1 MRLIER
7 VCEENLL
14 NPQVLASA
22 NENSQVKSD
31 MGQVQRLSKMNLLDE
46 DSLLKLFSSRYGIPI
61 LSEAS
66 QVVKTRPE
74 VDQVKTIFEATQILP
89 ILSGNRDGALLGI
102 NSNWL
107 DISQIEFHYGEDLDW
122 YLASR
127 DQISSLME
135 KGELPDEKSKETVSS
150 LIQRLLEKAIN
161 LNASD
166 IHLELQK
173 DFLRVRFRIDGVLQE
188 MGKLSKELSPQI
200 FSRMKILGDMDIAVQ
215 RQPQDGHYSY
225 LAKNN
230 SHFDLR
236 ISTIPAQKGEKMVLR
251 LLDQIPVTHN
261 LEALGFFEE
270 DLSVLKNACRA
281 ASGMVIMVGPTGS
294 GKTTTLYA
302 MLNLINSPSRN
313 ILTIENPVEY
323 ELPGITQISIDPD
336 QDLDF
341 SKTLRAA
348 LRQDPDVILIGEI
361 RDEET
366 AEIAV
371 KAALTGHLVLTTL
384 HSRDALTVIQRLKNL
399 GISADLLSETLNLIV
414 SQKLVRRLCR
424 HHRREKNCR
433 NCRGTGYHGRTPLY
447 EILKLDQNLRDRIR
461 ENVSGH
467 ALLEGIEGVYFR
479 GMKETAGL
487 LLEQR
492 ITDKKELRPHLEGF

>member
-1 MRLIER
+1 
-7 VCEENLL
+7 
-14 NPQVLASA
+14 
-22 NENSQVKSD
+22 
-31 MGQVQRLSKMNLLDE
+31 
-46 DSLLKLFSSRYGIPI
+46 
-61 LSEAS
+61 
-66 QVVKTRPE
+66 
-74 VDQVKTIFEATQILP
+74 
-89 ILSGNRDGALLGI
+89 
-102 NSNWL
+102 
-107 DISQIEFHYGEDLDW
+107 
-122 YLASR
+122 
-127 DQISSLME
+127 ME

-225 LAKNN
+225 LAKNH

-281 ASGMVIMVGPTGS
+281 ASRMVIMVGPTGS

-348 LRQDPDVILIGEI
+348 LRQDPDVILIGET
-361 RDEET
+361 RDPET
-366 AEIAV
+366 AESSMD
-371 KAALTGHLVLTTL
+371 AAETGHLVFTTL
-384 HSRDALTVIQRLKNL
+384 HANSSTSSLTRLLDMEVPKYKLNSSVRGVLAQRLLRKVCPGCAIKRPISDSDAIEFNIKKNTPIMYANTL
-399 GISADLLSETLNLIV
+399 SADEKSQRKSENTLCQKCLGAGYKGRVGAYELLLLDRKIQNAISKGLTDREIEVLAVNENSMLTL
-414 SQKLVRRLCR
+414 
-424 HHRREKNCR
+424 
-433 NCRGTGYHGRTPLY
+433 TDY
-447 EILKLDQNLRDRIR
+447 
-461 ENVSGH
+461 
-467 ALLEGIEGVYFR
+467 GIELVKDQLTTISEVIR
-479 GMKETAGL
+479 VCKS
-487 LLEQR
+487 
-492 ITDKKELRPHLEGF
+492 D

>member
-1 MRLIER
+1 M
-7 VCEENLL
+7 
-14 NPQVLASA
+14 
-22 NENSQVKSD
+22 
-31 MGQVQRLSKMNLLDE
+31 
-46 DSLLKLFSSRYGIPI
+46 
-61 LSEAS
+61 
-66 QVVKTRPE
+66 
-74 VDQVKTIFEATQILP
+74 
-89 ILSGNRDGALLGI
+89 
-102 NSNWL
+102 
-107 DISQIEFHYGEDLDW
+107 
-122 YLASR
+122 
-127 DQISSLME
+127 
-135 KGELPDEKSKETVSS
+135 
-150 LIQRLLEKAIN
+150 LEKAIN

-166 IHLELQK
+166 IHLEIQK

-200 FSRMKILGDMDIAVQ
+200 FSRLKIPGDMDIAVQ

-225 LAKNN
+225 LAKNH

-371 KAALTGHLVLTTL
+371 KAELTGYFVLTTL

-424 HHRREKNCR
+424 HHRIEKNCR
-433 NCRGTGYHGRTPLY
+433 NCRNCRNCKGTGYHGRIPLY
-447 EILKLDQNLRDRIR
+447 EILKLDQNLRERIR
-461 ENVSGH
+461 KNVSGP
-467 ALLEGIEGVYFR
+467 ALLDEVERVYFR

-492 ITDKKELRPHLEGF
+492 ITDTKELRPHLEGF